1 MSEKKSKEQETKETM
16 VDTICRNIRRDIMP
30 MS

>member
-16 VDTICRNIRRDIMP
+16 LIPYAEIYAGILLP